1 MDLAAVL
8 VFVMIGRAVH
18 TDGLTVAGVA
28 STAWPFV
35 SGLVVGWFVVGVR
48 RDDVTSLGGGLPVW
62 ISTVV
67 LGMVLRVVSG
77 QGTAF
82 AFIVVALG
90 FLGATMLGWRALLA
104 GSRRLRPRR
113 VRDGRRRT
121 SVVGRH
127 GAVSR
132 LDE

>member
-8 VFVMIGRAVH
+8 VFVVIGRAVH
-18 TDGLTVAGVA
+18 TAGLTVVGVA

-35 SGLVVGWFVVGVR
+35 SGLVVGWVVVLVR
-48 RDDVTSLGGGLPVW
+48 RTDVTSLGGGLPVW

-67 LGMVLRVVSG
+67 LGMVLRVVAS

-90 FLGATMLGWRALLA
+90 FLGATMLGWRVLLA
-104 GSRRLRPRR
+104 GARRLRPSWARG
-113 VRDGRRRT
+113 GRRET
-121 SVVGRH
+121 SVVGGG
-127 GAVSR
+127 GAASR
-132 LDE
+132 FDQ